1 MEQLGKY
8 ELVKR
13 LAVGGMAELYLATAS
28 GPKGFK
34 RNLVIKKL
42 LPDYAGDPSFVEMFL
57 GEARIAGELNHPNIA
72 HVYEVG
78 EGDGAYFIAMEY
90 VDGPNLR
97 ALANGA
103 RAARRPISPFLAAKI
118 VSFACDALAY
128 AHELR
133 DPQTA
138 QPLHIVHRDVS
149 PDNVIIARNGAVKVV
164 DFGIAKAAWQHQ
176 RTATGV
182 VKGKLG
188 YMAPEQMAQRRV
200 DHRADIYSLGV
211 VLYELLCGAL
221 PHEAA
226 DDLALAEAV
235 LRGQPATPLASRRR
249 DLPDDLVTIVN
260 KALEP
265 DPAERYQSCRALQ
278 SDLERFIHG
287 ADEVVGSQDLAA
299 LVADLQA
306 GPAWGR
312 VVTPSGPATPQRP
325 PPSERRGPVTAV
337 ARRAATPATGV
348 EHVPS
353 PEEVTRTRPD
363 LPMPS
368 GRVLAGLALGLVLL
382 SAGAWIYAR
391 RTPAPVTGAAPPVA
405 VQTPAARPAPVAAA
419 AQPAPEPAPVPAPA
433 APPVDAAPR
442 GTIVVK
448 SSPAGTAHV
457 GDKSGRTPFTAEVE
471 AGQVKV
477 ELTGR
482 VGDAVLWGAETVAV
496 EPDQTATVDAA
507 FYKVLFR
514 SVPEGKVF
522 VDGHQ
527 LKGSGPDGD
536 VTPIRA
542 MLSAGDHQVR
552 FACGQGREDRRPLAV
567 RPSPQELVIDG
578 RCVHK

>member
-1 MEQLGKY
+1 LEQLGKY

-34 RNLVIKKL
+34 RSLVIKKL
-42 LPDYAGDPSFVEMFL
+42 LPDYASDPSFVEMFL

-78 EGDGAYFIAMEY
+78 EGEGAYFIAMEY

-97 ALANGA
+97 SLANSA

-211 VLYELLCGAL
+211 VLYELLCGAR

-235 LRGQPATPLASRRR
+235 LRGQPAVPLASRRR

-287 ADEVVGSQDLAA
+287 SDEVVGSQDLAA
-299 LVADLQA
+299 LVADLQV

-337 ARRAATPATGV
+337 ARRSATPTTGIAQ
-348 EHVPS
+348 VPS

-368 GRVLAGLALGLVLL
+368 WRVLAGAALGLVLL
-382 SAGAWIYAR
+382 IAGAWISVR
-391 RTPAPVTGAAPPVA
+391 RTQAPPPAGIPAAPRA
-405 VQTPAARPAPVAAA
+405 AAPAAVPAPVA
-419 AQPAPEPAPVPAPA
+419 QPTPAPAPA
-433 APPVDAAPR
+433 AAPAPAPAPVESAPK
-442 GTIVVK
+442 GKVIVK
-448 SSPAGTAHV
+448 SSPAATAHV

-471 AGQVKV
+471 AGKVKV
-477 ELTGR
+477 ELTGK
-482 VGDAVLWGAETVAV
+482 VGDAVLWGAETATV
-496 EPDQTATVDAA
+496 EPDQTATVDLT

-527 LKGSGPDGD
+527 LKGFGPDGD

-542 MLSAGDHQVR
+542 MLTAGDHQLLFV
-552 FACGQGREDRRPLAV
+552 CSQGKDRPPLAV
-567 RPSPQELVIDG
+567 HPSPQEQVIDG